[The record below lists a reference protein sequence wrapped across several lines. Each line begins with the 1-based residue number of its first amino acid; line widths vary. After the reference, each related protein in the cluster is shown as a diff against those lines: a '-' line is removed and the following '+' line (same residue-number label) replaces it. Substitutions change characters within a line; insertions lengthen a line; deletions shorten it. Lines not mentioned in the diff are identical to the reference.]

1 MEKSPN
7 DCNVPR
13 AFLDSL
19 RLLQYE
25 QRKIGYILKDTDNAD
40 LKELLL
46 NQLSDCEKYIDQT
59 QGLITRHLA
68 GLKGVN

>member
-1 MEKSPN
+1 MTNSPN

-25 QRKIGYILKDTDNAD
+25 QRKIGYILKDTDNTD

-59 QGLITRHLA
+59 QWLITRHLI

>member
-25 QRKIGYILKDTDNAD
+25 QRKIGYILKDTDSPE
-40 LKELLL
+40 LKEILT
-46 NQLSDCEKYIDQT
+46 NQLHDCEKNIDQT
-59 QGLITRHLA
+59 QELIKRHLI